1 MNIWHIPKFG
11 EKFLLNNI
19 HFRNFWQQSA
29 FISTLS
35 KNSMGVY
42 SYSALMRFN
51 SSPIWNLSQQVQLT
65 SVPKYAFWYA
75 LAIQVYV
82 NNCHSKY

>member
-29 FISTLS
+29 FTSTLNRKS
-35 KNSMGVY
+35 AGVY
-42 SYSALMRFN
+42 SYRALISFN
-51 SSPIWNLSQQVQLT
+51 STNMDLVIV
-65 SVPKYAFWYA
+65 
-75 LAIQVYV
+75 I
-82 NNCHSKY
+82 